1 MFEWITNLMNSLG
14 YLAVVVLMFLENM
27 FPPIPSEL
35 IMPLAGYTVT
45 KGKLTFVGVVL
56 AGTLGSVLGALPLYY
71 LGKYIGEERLK
82 TWADKHGKW
91 LTVSREDI
99 EKSKNWFDRH
109 GGKAVFLCRLV
120 PGVRSLISL
129 PAGINNMNFAA
140 FLLYSA
146 LGAGLWSA
154 LLAYLGLLLGE
165 NYATVDRYLGPASY
179 VLLGIITVIYMVRV
193 IKQHKKEKVVF

>member
-1 MFEWITNLMNSLG
+1 MFEWITNLMNALG

-71 LGKYIGEERLK
+71 IGKFIGEERLK

-99 EKSKNWFDRH
+99 EKSKNWFDRQ

-129 PAGINNMNFAA
+129 PAGINNMNFVA

-146 LGAGLWSA
+146 LGGGLWSA

-179 VLLGIITVIYMVRV
+179 VVLGIIAAVYMVRV
-193 IKQHKKEKVVF
+193 IKQHKKEKP